1 MMGFKRS
8 MAGPVAAAA
17 MGLAFA
23 GGAQAES
30 VLFVFADHPGQ
41 LASSIEFTGSD
52 GSTTVVATASTD
64 GGTVTPLV
72 SQSILGLGVLSDPV
86 KIRTFFGTLVI
97 PDDLEIDGFGP
108 DETLTLTFGQ
118 PVMIEHALFSLV
130 GGNDDIRIEAD
141 NGVFDVDDP
150 DALLGFSFES
160 FSPAPSGGVFGFTV
174 QNANDDY
181 KLKALKVKTMTDP
194 TNGKIIPTPSAA
206 LGGMAMLA
214 AAGAWRTRR
223 RSDLA

>member
-1 MMGFKRS
+1 MDYRTTIGRGFLGAALALATS
-8 MAGPVAAAA
+8 GAAHASTTFLFAGPLGVD
-17 MGLAFA
+17 
-23 GGAQAES
+23 S
-30 VLFVFADHPGQ
+30 SFVFSEDGISVTA
-41 LASSIEFTGSD
+41 TGSNTS
-52 GSTTVVATASTD
+52 GPPHVLQ
-64 GGTVTPLV
+64 GP
-72 SQSILGLGVLSDPV
+72 LGLRVVSAIFDSVEL
-86 KIRTFFGTLVI
+86 
-97 PDDLEIDGFGP
+97 DGFGP

-130 GGNDDIRIEAD
+130 SGNDDIRIEAD

-150 DALLGFSFES
+150 DALLGFSFTS
-160 FSPAPSGGVFGFTV
+160 FTPAPTGGVFGFTV
-174 QNANDDY
+174 QGNNDDY
-181 KLKALKVKTMTDP
+181 ALKALKVKPVTDP